1 MLTSP
6 LFLFVAIA
14 AIAVLCVV
22 EPTIVQLLFL
32 FFSLVFPKL
41 PILQIEGYLVP
52 IRTEDF
58 FLAFAFFVLLLRFVI
73 YREKVAPHPLFK
85 WMFLYCVVTFVSF
98 VFGLF
103 ILHTVPDGKIGF
115 LYWMRGPEYFAA
127 SFLCGWGIS
136 NWKRFG
142 RVVAGLIVFV
152 ALIGIYGI
160 LQEYGLVPAFD
171 AMHTTDEMVMVRFLP
186 GFGEERLFSTFGGP
200 YDLSAFYLLA
210 APLCMAL
217 IAGVESRMTKFGL
230 CAVLGLSLVCF
241 YLTFARTPLPAMAV
255 SLYVCLVL
263 LGKRRMGTILA
274 LLCTIPPFLMV
285 GFQARLQEALS
296 DPLAEYALGNRLRT
310 AWADAFDAMLRSPV
324 LGTGPASLHN
334 MMGVDGLY
342 MLLLGT
348 WGIAGLVCF
357 SVLIYKTLK
366 YLRRMIDLPQHKL
379 QRAAAIGMYA
389 GTIGLLI
396 NGVTIDTFFSSKIAF
411 PYWFLMGLMSASS
424 QLGAKQTARPVGAP
438 VRAKFSA
445 PLPSPGS
452 AALGS

>member
-1 MLTSP
+1 MSP
-6 LFLFVAIA
+6 ALLFLVATV
-14 AIAVLCVV
+14 AVIFCVV
-22 EPTIVQLLFL
+22 EPIFVQLLFL

-58 FLAFAFFVLLLRFVI
+58 FLAFAFLVLFLRFII
-73 YREKVAPHPLFK
+73 YREKAAPHPLFR
-85 WMFLYCVVTFVSF
+85 WMFFYCVTTFISLI
-98 VFGLF
+98 FGLV
-103 ILHTVPDGKIGF
+103 ILHSVPDWKIGL

-127 SFLCGWGIS
+127 SFLCVWGIS

-142 RVVAGLIVFV
+142 RIVTGLIAFV

-160 LQEYGLVPAFD
+160 LQEYGMVPAFD
-171 AMHTTDEMVMVRFLP
+171 AMHTTDELVMVRFLP

-210 APLCMAL
+210 APLCLAL
-217 IAGVESRMTKFGL
+217 LPAVQSRWKKLGL
-230 CAVLGLSLVCF
+230 LAVLGLSLLCF
-241 YLTFARTPLPAMAV
+241 YLTLARTPLPAMAV
-255 SLYVCLVL
+255 ALFACLVL
-263 LGKRRMGTILA
+263 LGRRRLGIALA

-285 GFQARLQEALS
+285 GFQARLQEAMS
-296 DPLAEYALGNRLRT
+296 DPFAEYALGNRLRT
-310 AWADAFDAMLRSPV
+310 AWADAFDALLRSPL

-348 WGIAGLVCF
+348 WGISGLVCF
-357 SVLIYKTLK
+357 SVLIFKTLK

-396 NGVTIDTFFSSKIAF
+396 NGATIDTFFSSKIAF
-411 PYWFLMGLMSASS
+411 PYWFLMGLMSASA

-452 AALGS
+452 APLGS